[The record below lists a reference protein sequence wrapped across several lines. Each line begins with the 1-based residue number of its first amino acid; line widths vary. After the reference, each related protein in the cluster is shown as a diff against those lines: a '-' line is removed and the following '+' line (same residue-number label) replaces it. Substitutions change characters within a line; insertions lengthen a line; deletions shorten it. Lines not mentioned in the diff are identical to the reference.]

1 MLNEVDLN
9 KNGQVELDEF
19 LQVSLRV
26 FSSLISVSL
35 LTKAIWNEVNVK
47 VTYVA
52 I

>member
-35 LTKAIWNEVNVK
+35 LTKAI
-47 VTYVA
+47 
-52 I
+52 